1 MQKKFSFSNSVAES
15 TELMSKEKFFELM
28 DNNLLNYRC
37 SLIEKETDK
46 EKRQKMKKYLPIIL
60 YNASFPNGKRKNE
73 DAIPSGMMMLDLDHT
88 EESPQAIFERIKGKA
103 INEYGLLVANIS
115 ISGTG
120 LRLVLPVPEGLTIA
134 QGMIFYEKAL
144 NLPGVDPA
152 CKDLAR
158 SSFAVPRKN
167 YLYIDEETLFGEK
180 ELKKVEVVAEPSL
193 FSSQPEQKETST
205 EGKSVF
211 AGPGEKKEETVK
223 ATTQLIREWD
233 GISLRSI
240 AKELE
245 EQLGGKPA
253 EGDRNNFYFKM
264 ACHLKA
270 LCTDAESLLECLP
283 DYDLPEDERVSSIAS
298 ALKTP
303 KEGQTQSLKRAIA
316 VARGLVEAED
326 GSSLPQ
332 WPSDSPSL
340 IELLTKKAPTKT
352 KPCIAGAVFPALG
365 TYLFGTKFQ
374 LLDGNFKEP
383 SFMHIT
389 IADQSSGK
397 SAQNKPIEFIMEDI
411 RRRDDEG
418 RKELDEYKRKAKKRS
433 AQESLPDEPK
443 PIIQYLPSDIT
454 AAAFN
459 LRLRNAQG
467 RYLFNNYDESRMIDD
482 LGMNGKRDIG
492 KIICEAFNQC
502 DVGQDRVGC
511 ESVTSFTPLRWNWSA
526 QCTYGVARAKF
537 DKYAGSGEL
546 TRLNLATVIG
556 WDPEYKFGV
565 YDEQWKAELKPYLE
579 NLKNACGLGEI
590 ECQEALAVAKECED
604 IYEEKYILSC
614 DQFYRT
620 WGPRAVVIA
629 QSKAVLLW
637 LANGMKWEDKI
648 ADFCKWSFEY
658 DLACKKM
665 FFGKAFE
672 TAMEKEKV
680 TPHRGKQNLLIYLPE
695 VFTTEQAKQVRL
707 DNKLSEDP
715 RQMIANW
722 TFRKYIEQTEEGK
735 YKKLPPQQKAS

>member
-1 MQKKFSFSNSVAES
+1 MKSFFNYANSVADS
-15 TELMSKEKFFELM
+15 TELMSKEKFYEIM
-28 DNNLLNYRC
+28 NSNLLNYRC
-37 SLIEKETDK
+37 GLIEKETDK
-46 EKRQKMKKYLPIIL
+46 EKRQKMKRYLPIIL
-60 YNASFPNGKRKNE
+60 YNASFPKGNRKNE
-73 DAIPSGMMMLDLDHT
+73 DAVPSGMMMLDLDHT
-88 EESPQAIFERIKGKA
+88 EESPKAIFERIKEKA

-120 LRLVLPVPEGLTIA
+120 LRLVLPVPEGLSIA
-134 QGMIFYEKAL
+134 QGMNFYEQAL
-144 NLPGVDPA
+144 NLPSVDPA

-167 YLYIDEETLFGEK
+167 YLYIDEETLFGDK
-180 ELKKVEVVAEPSL
+180 ELKKVVAEPSL
-193 FSSQPEQKETST
+193 FSQPEQKKAT
-205 EGKSVF
+205 EGKDVF
-211 AGPGEKKEETVK
+211 AGHGEKKEETSGTT
-223 ATTQLIREWD
+223 TTQLIREWD
-233 GISLRSI
+233 GISLTSI
-240 AKELE
+240 AQELE

-270 LCTDAESLLECLP
+270 ICPDAESLLECLP

-316 VARGLVEAED
+316 VARGLIEAED
-326 GSSLPQ
+326 GSCLPQ
-332 WPSDSPSL
+332 WPSDLPLPSV
-340 IELLTKKAPTKT
+340 IELLTRNAPQKT
-352 KPCIAGAVFPALG
+352 KPCIAGGVFPALG

-383 SFMHIT
+383 SFMHLT

-397 SAQNKPIEFIMEDI
+397 SAQNKPIAYIMEDI

-418 RKELDEYKRKAKKRS
+418 RKELDEYKKKAKKRS
-433 AQESLPDEPK
+433 AQESLPDEPH

-454 AAAFN
+454 AAAFS

-546 TRLNLATVIG
+546 TCLNIATVVG
-556 WDPEYKFGV
+556 WDPDYKFGV
-565 YDEQWKAELKPYLE
+565 YDEQWKSELKPYLE

-604 IYEEKYILSC
+604 IYEEKYALSC

-637 LANGMKWEDKI
+637 LANGMKWEDSI
-648 ADFCKWSFEY
+648 ANFCKWSFEY
-658 DLACKKM
+658 DIACKKL

-672 TAMEKEKV
+672 LALEKEKV
-680 TPHRGKQNLLIYLPE
+680 TPHRGKQNLLTYLPE

-722 TFRKYIEQTEEGK
+722 TFRKYIELTEDGK
-735 YKKLPPQQKAS
+735 YKKLPQQKAS

>member
-1 MQKKFSFSNSVAES
+1 MKSNFSFSNSVADR
-15 TELMSKEKFFELM
+15 TELMSKDKFYELM
-28 DNNLLNYRC
+28 DNEFVCRRC
-37 SLIEKETDK
+37 ELIEKETDPNRRS
-46 EKRQKMKKYLPIIL
+46 ELKRGSKVIL
-60 YNASFPNGKRKNE
+60 YNASFPKGNRKNE
-73 DAIPSGMMMLDLDHT
+73 DAVQSGMMMLDLDHT
-88 EESPQAIFERIKGKA
+88 EESPKAIFERIKEKA

-115 ISGTG
+115 ISGKG
-120 LRLVLPVPEGLTIA
+120 LRLVLPLPEGLTIA

-144 NLPGVDPA
+144 NLPSVDPA

-167 YLYIDEETLFGEK
+167 YLYIDDETLFGEK
-180 ELKKVEVVAEPSL
+180 ELKKVVAEPSL
-193 FSSQPEQKETST
+193 FSQPEQKKAAT
-205 EGKSVF
+205 EGKDVF
-211 AGPGEKKEETVK
+211 AGPGEKKEETSGTT
-223 ATTQLIREWD
+223 TTQLIREWD

-253 EGDRNNFYFKM
+253 KGDRNNFYFKM

-270 LCTDAESLLECLP
+270 ICPDADSLLECLP

-303 KEGQTQSLKRAIA
+303 KEGQSQSLKRAIA
-316 VARGLVEAED
+316 VARGLIEAED

-332 WPSDSPSL
+332 WPSELPSL
-340 IELLTKKAPTKT
+340 IELLTKNAPQKT
-352 KPCIAGAVFPALG
+352 KPCIAGGVFPALG
-365 TYLFGTKFQ
+365 TYLFGLKFRQ
-374 LLDGNFKEP
+374 LDGNFKEP
-383 SFMHIT
+383 SFMHLT

-411 RRRDDEG
+411 RRRDDDG
-418 RKELDEYKRKAKKRS
+418 RKELDEYKKKAKKRS
-433 AQESLPDEPK
+433 SQESLPDEPK

-546 TRLNLATVIG
+546 TRGATCLASERSASVNASLVILTISSTALHIVSSSMFA
-556 WDPEYKFGV
+556 D
-565 YDEQWKAELKPYLE
+565 LE
-579 NLKNACGLGEI
+579 K
-590 ECQEALAVAKECED
+590 
-604 IYEEKYILSC
+604 
-614 DQFYRT
+614 
-620 WGPRAVVIA
+620 WIA
-629 QSKAVLLW
+629 Q
-637 LANGMKWEDKI
+637 
-648 ADFCKWSFEY
+648 
-658 DLACKKM
+658 
-665 FFGKAFE
+665 
-672 TAMEKEKV
+672 
-680 TPHRGKQNLLIYLPE
+680 
-695 VFTTEQAKQVRL
+695 RL
-707 DNKLSEDP
+707 
-715 RQMIANW
+715 
-722 TFRKYIEQTEEGK
+722 
-735 YKKLPPQQKAS
+735 

>member
-1 MQKKFSFSNSVAES
+1 MKSNFSFSNSVADR
-15 TELMSKEKFFELM
+15 TELMSREKFYELM

-46 EKRQKMKKYLPIIL
+46 EKRQKMKKHLPIIL

-88 EESPQAIFERIKGKA
+88 EESPKAIFERIKEKA
-103 INEYGLLVANIS
+103 INEYGLVVANVS

-120 LRLVLPVPEGLTIA
+120 LRLVLPVPEGLSIA
-134 QGMIFYEKAL
+134 QGMNFYEKAL
-144 NLPGVDPA
+144 NLPSVDPA

-167 YLYIDEETLFGEK
+167 YLYIDEETLFGDK
-180 ELKKVEVVAEPSL
+180 ELKKVVAEPSL
-193 FSSQPEQKETST
+193 FSSQPEQKKAAT
-205 EGKSVF
+205 EGKDVF
-211 AGPGEKKEETVK
+211 AGPGEKKGETVK

-270 LCTDAESLLECLP
+270 LCTDADSLLECLP
-283 DYDLPEDERVSSIAS
+283 DYDLSEDERVSSIAS

-332 WPSDSPSL
+332 WPSDSPGL
-340 IELLTKKAPTKT
+340 IELLTRNAPQKT
-352 KPCIAGAVFPALG
+352 KPCIAGSVFPALG

-374 LLDGNFKEP
+374 LLDGSFKEP
-383 SFMHIT
+383 SFMHLT

-397 SAQNKPIEFIMEDI
+397 SAQNKPIEFIMENI
-411 RRRDDEG
+411 RRRDDDG
-418 RKELDEYKRKAKKRS
+418 RKELDEYKKKAKKRS

-590 ECQEALAVAKECED
+590 ECKEALAVAKECED
-604 IYEEKYILSC
+604 IYEERYALSC

-637 LANGMKWEDKI
+637 LANGMKWEDSI

-658 DLACKKM
+658 DLACKRR

-672 TAMEKEKV
+672 MAMEKEKV
-680 TPHRGKQNLLIYLPE
+680 TPHRGKQNLHIYLPE
-695 VFTTEQAKQVRL
+695 VFTTEQAKQMRL
-707 DNKLSEDP
+707 DNKLPEDP

-722 TFRKYIEQTEEGK
+722 KNRKYIELTEDGK

>member
-1 MQKKFSFSNSVAES
+1 MTKFSFSNSVAES
-15 TELMSKEKFFELM
+15 TELMSKEKFYEIM

-37 SLIEKETDK
+37 GLIEKETDK
-46 EKRQKMKKYLPIIL
+46 EKRQKMKRYLPIIL
-60 YNASFPNGKRKNE
+60 FNASFPKGNRKNE
-73 DAIPSGMMMLDLDHT
+73 DAVQSGMMMLDLDHT
-88 EESPQAIFERIKGKA
+88 EESPKAIFERIKEKA
-103 INEYGLLVANIS
+103 INEYGLVVANVS
-115 ISGTG
+115 ISGKG
-120 LRLVLPVPEGLTIA
+120 LRLVLPVPEGLTIP

-144 NLPGVDPA
+144 NLPSVDPA
-152 CKDLAR
+152 CKDFAR
-158 SSFAVPRKN
+158 ASFAVPRKN
-167 YLYIDEETLFGEK
+167 YLYIDEETLFGDK
-180 ELKKVEVVAEPSL
+180 ELKKVVAEPSL
-193 FSSQPEQKETST
+193 FSQPEQKKAAT
-205 EGKSVF
+205 EGKDVF
-211 AGPGEKKEETVK
+211 AGPGEKKGETSGTT
-223 ATTQLIREWD
+223 TTQLIREWD

-270 LCTDAESLLECLP
+270 LCTDADSLLECLP
-283 DYDLPEDERVSSIAS
+283 DYDLPEEERVSSIAS

-332 WPSDSPSL
+332 WPSDLPGM
-340 IELLTKKAPTKT
+340 IELLTRNAPRKT
-352 KPCIAGAVFPALG
+352 KPCIAGGVFPALG

-374 LLDGNFKEP
+374 LLDGSFKEP
-383 SFMHIT
+383 SFMHLT

-418 RKELDEYKRKAKKRS
+418 RKELDEYKKKAKKRS

-511 ESVTSFTPLRWNWSA
+511 ESVTSFTPLRWNWSG
-526 QCTYGVARAKF
+526 QCTYGVARTKF

-556 WDPEYKFGV
+556 WDPDYKFGV

-579 NLKNACGLGEI
+579 NLKNACGLGDI
-590 ECQEALAVAKECED
+590 ECKEALAVAKECED
-604 IYEEKYILSC
+604 IYEERYALSC

-637 LANGMKWEDKI
+637 LANGMKWEDAI

-658 DLACKKM
+658 DLACKKL

-695 VFTTEQAKQVRL
+695 VFTTEQAKQMRL
-707 DNKLSEDP
+707 DNKLPEDP

-722 TFRKYIEQTEEGK
+722 KNRKYIELTEDGK

>member
-1 MQKKFSFSNSVAES
+1 MKKKFCFSNSVAGS
-15 TELMSKEKFFELM
+15 TELMSKEKFYEIM

-46 EKRQKMKKYLPIIL
+46 EKRQKMKRFLPIIL
-60 YNASFPNGKRKNE
+60 YNASFPKGNRKNE
-73 DAIPSGMMMLDLDHT
+73 DAVPSGLMMLDLDHT
-88 EESPQAIFERIKGKA
+88 EESPKAIFERIKDKA

-120 LRLVLPVPEGLTIA
+120 LRLVLPVPEGLSIA

-144 NLPGVDPA
+144 NLPGVDQA

-167 YLYIDEETLFGEK
+167 YLYIDEETLFGDK
-180 ELKKVEVVAEPSL
+180 ELKKVVAEPSL
-193 FSSQPEQKETST
+193 FSQPEQKEKTT
-205 EGKSVF
+205 EGKDVF
-211 AGPGEKKEETVK
+211 AVPGEKKEETSGTT
-223 ATTQLIREWD
+223 TTQLIREWD

-332 WPSDSPSL
+332 WPSDSPGL

-352 KPCIAGAVFPALG
+352 KPCIAGSVFTALG
-365 TYLFGTKFQ
+365 SYLYGTKFQ

-418 RKELDEYKRKAKKRS
+418 RKELDEYKKKAKKRS
-433 AQESLPDEPK
+433 AQETLPDEPH

-502 DVGQDRVGC
+502 DVGQDRVGA

-590 ECQEALAVAKECED
+590 ECKEALAVAKECED
-604 IYEEKYILSC
+604 IYEERYALSC

-620 WGPRAVVIA
+620 WGPRAVIIA

-672 TAMEKEKV
+672 LALEKEKV
-680 TPHRGKQNLLIYLPE
+680 TPHRGKQNLLTNLPE

-707 DNKLSEDP
+707 DNKLTEDP

-722 TFRKYIEQTEEGK
+722 VFRKYIEQTEEGK
-735 YKKLPPQQKAS
+735 YKKLPPLQQVS

>member
-1 MQKKFSFSNSVAES
+1 MKKKFCFSNSVAGS
-15 TELMSKEKFFELM
+15 TELMSKEKFYEIM

-46 EKRQKMKKYLPIIL
+46 EKRQKMKRFLPIIL
-60 YNASFPNGKRKNE
+60 YNASFPKGNRKNE
-73 DAIPSGMMMLDLDHT
+73 DAVPSGLMMLDLDHT
-88 EESPQAIFERIKGKA
+88 EESPKAIFERIKDKA

-120 LRLVLPVPEGLTIA
+120 LRLVLPVPEGLSIA

-144 NLPGVDPA
+144 NLPGVDQA

-167 YLYIDEETLFGEK
+167 YLYIDEETLFGDK
-180 ELKKVEVVAEPSL
+180 ELKKVVAEPSL
-193 FSSQPEQKETST
+193 FSQPEQKEKTT
-205 EGKSVF
+205 EGKDVF
-211 AGPGEKKEETVK
+211 AVPGEKKEETSGTT
-223 ATTQLIREWD
+223 TTQLIREWD

-332 WPSDSPSL
+332 WPSDSPGL

-352 KPCIAGAVFPALG
+352 KPCIAGSVFTALG
-365 TYLFGTKFQ
+365 SYLYGTKFQ

-418 RKELDEYKRKAKKRS
+418 RKELDEYKKKAKKRS
-433 AQESLPDEPK
+433 AQETLPDEPH

-502 DVGQDRVGC
+502 DVGQDRVGA

-590 ECQEALAVAKECED
+590 ECKEALAVAKECED
-604 IYEEKYILSC
+604 IYEERYALSC

-620 WGPRAVVIA
+620 WGPRAVIIA

-672 TAMEKEKV
+672 LALEKEKV
-680 TPHRGKQNLLIYLPE
+680 TPHRGKQNLLTNLPE

-707 DNKLSEDP
+707 DNKLTEDP

-722 TFRKYIEQTEEGK
+722 VFRKYIEQTEEGK
-735 YKKLPPQQKAS
+735 YKKLPPLPQ